1 MPSKAS
7 GKTDLSTNLSHRVVS
22 CDGST
27 TGARNTSLLDVPH
40 PHMSED
46 SGPSDLS
53 SYDTASPL
61 HFHGLADTQ
70 TQTQVASSVDSTG
83 QGGTMPESRAIKKR
97 KLSHDSKFHL
107 APKAPPKAS
116 NELPEARPVSRS
128 GSKSKRRRSPS
139 VASADSFAEAEEWDD
154 PAKVFLA
161 SNRQFE
167 VPLSELGR
175 RTTER
180 EISSIE
186 VLPASGPGATKVQ
199 QYRVKSD
206 GALSQ
211 VSDASPEAQGRRR
224 SPVTDIPDDASTP
237 PVMSNPGSIDYLDS
251 RAEDYQATQLLASE
265 DQDMNNTQVTDV
277 IESQQRQ
284 TSAWNSEASRP
295 SRNTRNILSMVNPEK
310 KWRLQRGEL
319 LLQAA
324 LQNDS
329 DGQTQPSSN
338 FPGSSHVPSTGRKLF
353 DQLAAQMHS
362 DQQSFPRHDQE
373 RQSGQDS
380 PPLGEDSQEG
390 VIVPDSEP
398 PESAN
403 EPSVPARLH
412 LTPPKDSLHD
422 GRVDPSLSQPALVPS
437 MAVEGEVSRR
447 RDEKDEQIDDD
458 DEEDIPLH
466 RTVHRPKTGA
476 APPSTKVNYPP
487 KPRVLKPTGRTVET
501 KASGKRGIRPRDN
514 EIPSSVPEQD
524 HRSSSV
530 PPSPKL
536 TSSRREGKERE
547 DTEGDALLPAGRSG
561 QVTPTPDE
569 GSTEPADDLLMYTD
583 DDVPLQDVKASSS
596 RKRPRAT
603 RRKAGDGSAPRMAS
617 NTPSTILG
625 ARSAKRKKTHHPTA
639 TRVFALW
646 KQDAA
651 YFSGIVF
658 ERVGQSD
665 RFKINFDDGDE
676 DLLDLKNLRRLELQ
690 IGDRVSII
698 ESHEKAII
706 ANVDRQHQDTVIVRL
721 TDDSS
726 AELEIKV
733 SGLKIQSR
741 AIRSQWGDRTMN
753 ADEIVTLVSRT
764 KLETPTTSL
773 RNSSASLSKKVL
785 SKVGIVV
792 TLSVGRDWEREKD
805 MITRIIRTSGGTVLD
820 DWCDIFSLAGEYSF
834 NKKRWVITSDDI
846 GTKLKDDIHQVFLV
860 SDAANAKPR
869 FLIALALGIPCLS
882 VEWLRDLSSGQCVV
896 SDWRRYLLPAGYSDS
911 LGARVTQMVDLD
923 WGTTLDHL
931 TGIMSNNVAT
941 KLFSKK
947 SVLVLGPEYF
957 PLPTKGKKGTSSVSD
972 KKTSDGGRFIPR
984 IIVSMGAAR
993 VEAVPE
999 LKYSSNPDLKDFQYV
1014 VVKDPHERPSVGGEK
1029 YVSMEWV
1036 KDCLIGGRMFPPR
1049 V

>member
-1 MPSKAS
+1 
-7 GKTDLSTNLSHRVVS
+7 V
-22 CDGST
+22 
-27 TGARNTSLLDVPH
+27 
-40 PHMSED
+40 
-46 SGPSDLS
+46 
-53 SYDTASPL
+53 
-61 HFHGLADTQ
+61 
-70 TQTQVASSVDSTG
+70 
-83 QGGTMPESRAIKKR
+83 
-97 KLSHDSKFHL
+97 FHL

-116 NELPEARPVSRS
+116 NELPEARPASRS
-128 GSKSKRRRSPS
+128 GSKLKRRRSPS
-139 VASADSFAEAEEWDD
+139 ATSADSFAGADEWEDR
-154 PAKVFLA
+154 AKVYLA

-175 RTTER
+175 RATER
-180 EISSIE
+180 EFQEAHHSMAKTSPHPTPREPTQLDLSSIE

-199 QYRVKSD
+199 QHGVKSD

-211 VSDASPEAQGRRR
+211 LSAVS
-224 SPVTDIPDDASTP
+224 DIPDEASTP

-251 RAEDYQATQLLASE
+251 RAEDYQATQPLASE

-277 IESQQRQ
+277 IELQQRQ

-310 KWRLQRGEL
+310 RWRLQRGEQ

-338 FPGSSHVPSTGRKLF
+338 FPGSSSAPNTGRKLF
-353 DQLAAQMHS
+353 DHLAAQMLA
-362 DQQSFPRHDQE
+362 DQQSSPRHDQE
-373 RQSGQDS
+373 RQSNQDL
-380 PPLGEDSQEG
+380 PLLDEDSRDA

-403 EPSVPARLH
+403 ASSIPARPHL

-422 GRVDPSLSQPALVPS
+422 GRVDSSLSQPALVPS
-437 MAVEGEVSRR
+437 MGVEDEVSRR
-447 RDEKDEQIDDD
+447 GDGKDDQIDDDD

-466 RTVHRPKTGA
+466 LTVRRSKTGA
-476 APPSTKVNYPP
+476 APPSTKVNYTPES
-487 KPRVLKPTGRTVET
+487 RVLKPTRRAVET
-501 KASGKRGIRPRDN
+501 KASGTRGIYPRNN

-530 PPSPKL
+530 PPSPKITNPRL
-536 TSSRREGKERE
+536 EGKERE
-547 DTEGDALLPAGRSG
+547 DTEEDPLVPGGRSD
-561 QVTPTPDE
+561 QVTPAPDE
-569 GSTEPADDLLMYTD
+569 GSTEPADDLLMDTD
-583 DDVPLQDVKASSS
+583 DDVPALQDVKASSS
-596 RKRPRAT
+596 RRRPPAS
-603 RRKAGDGSAPRMAS
+603 RRKVADGSAPRMAS
-617 NTPSTILG
+617 NTPSMVLG
-625 ARSAKRKKTHHPTA
+625 ARSTKKNKNHHATA

-676 DLLDLKNLRRLELQ
+676 DLVDLKNIRRLELQ

-698 ESHEKAII
+698 ESHEKASI
-706 ANVDRQHQDTVIVRL
+706 AKVDGQHQDTVTVRL

-753 ADEIVTLVSRT
+753 ANEIVTLVSRT

-773 RNSSASLSKKVL
+773 RNSSASLSKRVL

-805 MITRIIRTSGGTVLD
+805 MITRIIRTNGGTVLD
-820 DWCDIFSLAGEYSF
+820 DWCDIFSLVGEYSF
-834 NKKRWVITSDDI
+834 NKKRWVITSDNI
-846 GTKLKDDIHQVFLV
+846 GTELKDDIHQVFLV

-869 FLIALALGIPCLS
+869 FLTALALGIPCLS
-882 VEWLRDLSSGQCVV
+882 VEWLRDLSSGV
-896 SDWRRYLLPAGYSDS
+896 SFTAGFDESHTE
-911 LGARVTQMVDLD
+911 V
-923 WGTTLDHL
+923 
-931 TGIMSNNVAT
+931 
-941 KLFSKK
+941 SKAMYR
-947 SVLVLGPEYF
+947 L
-957 PLPTKGKKGTSSVSD
+957 
-972 KKTSDGGRFIPR
+972 
-984 IIVSMGAAR
+984 
-993 VEAVPE
+993 
-999 LKYSSNPDLKDFQYV
+999 
-1014 VVKDPHERPSVGGEK
+1014 
-1029 YVSMEWV
+1029 
-1036 KDCLIGGRMFPPR
+1036 
-1049 V
+1049 